1 MAAGGV
7 RLPRLS
13 PKRPTPYVNGEVP
26 TMAVVVKNLLM
37 FSVMILMLGV
47 GLRTAFGEVLD
58 VAKRYQL
65 VMRGVLANFLMVPV
79 VFYLALNWGP
89 FRPDVVIGLLI
100 MAAVPIAP
108 MVPPFAGAA
117 KGDVPYAVGLM
128 TIAALLCVPLTPL
141 ILKLSL
147 PKSEAG
153 LEIDVLQIIQTLLTV
168 QLIPIGLGMAINHFS
183 RTWTEKLLV
192 VVSKVGQI
200 GLVISIVLIIALQ
213 GKLIIELGVL
223 ANFAVVLA
231 IIIALLIGDLMMRG
245 ETASLRRSLAL
256 ATAIRNVALGLLIVN
271 NNYPGTPAVA
281 VVLVFGILSMVIA
294 VVYGKLTVRSEIVTV
309 T

>member
-1 MAAGGV
+1 MAD
-7 RLPRLS
+7 
-13 PKRPTPYVNGEVP
+13 
-26 TMAVVVKNLLM
+26 VVKNLLM

-47 GLRTAFGEVLD
+47 GLRTPFGQVLD

-65 VMRGVLANFLMVPV
+65 VLRGVLANFLVVPV

-141 ILKLSL
+141 ILKLCL

-168 QLIPIGLGMAINHFS
+168 QLIPIGLGMAINHFR

-192 VVSKVGQI
+192 VVPKVGQI

-223 ANFAVVLA
+223 ANVAVVLA
-231 IIIALLIGDLMMRG
+231 IIVALLIGDLMMRG

-294 VVYGKLTVRSEIVTV
+294 ALYGKLMVRPDTQSSNT
-309 T
+309 